1 MRNFFFAALA
11 FAGITLAPAAGFAAP
26 TVDALVAK
34 VGREA
39 VLLSDLQRFRDLSE
53 ILDCASVVRREGPL
67 AADKKGLLDAY
78 IEEDLMFQEA
88 RSRKLSTAGMIPQAV
103 KAIHKV
109 DACKERWQKLGA
121 EYSKVYRTE
130 ARAREGESLLVREL
144 EKRVLVERFRKSEAA
159 ADGEGWKREAKS
171 RYPVKV
177 YLE

>member
-1 MRNFFFAALA
+1 MQIFLALA
-11 FAGITLAPAAGFAAP
+11 LGLASFIQPIPARAAE

-39 VLLSDLQRFRDLSE
+39 VLLSDLQRFRDVSG
-53 ILDCASVVRREGPL
+53 ILDCAAVVRREVPL
-67 AADKKGLLDAY
+67 SADKKALLDGY
-78 IEEDLMFQEA
+78 IEEELMFQEA
-88 RSRKLSTAGMIPQAV
+88 KARKLSTAGMIPQAV
-103 KAIHKV
+103 KAIHKT

-121 EYSKVYRTE
+121 EYSKAYRTD